1 MAVTNGECRDRVML
15 DEWHP
20 IWAIDEAWMRT
31 PTRSGPPSASSG
43 SRPHRRPPPGA
54 SQNPKLLP
62 LDPRAETPIRSD
74 RASITYRR
82 WLSDL
87 GVTYGVIPAA

>member
-1 MAVTNGECRDRVML
+1 MGRGGCTFFAQDM
-15 DEWHP
+15 P
-20 IWAIDEAWMRT
+20 ILEN
-31 PTRSGPPSASSG
+31 
-43 SRPHRRPPPGA
+43 
-54 SQNPKLLP
+54 QYPKLLP